1 MTVQP
6 LNESR
11 KRFALA
17 LGEAVVALWGE
28 LPQHINKCFLKRP
41 WSVVIMMN
49 GTNRCVDNLPSISMT
64 IIPAQHR
71 RVKRLRRS
79 ATPAEALK
87 NSDEAMHA
95 EADGIRE

>member
-49 GTNRCVDNLPSISMT
+49 GTMVST
-64 IIPAQHR
+64 
-71 RVKRLRRS
+71 
-79 ATPAEALK
+79 
-87 NSDEAMHA
+87 
-95 EADGIRE
+95 